1 MIYFPQLSSGATGQF
16 PIARQRVAR
25 TVVNQSCENYSVK
38 LADPGAG
45 ITEWHLSFEE
55 LTDQELAALE
65 ALFQAVQGQLT
76 GFTFLDPA
84 DNLLAWSEAQNQA
97 AWQADPLL
105 IVTGNIADP
114 LGGTAAFQLVNP
126 SGATLMLQQSIDA
139 PASMDYCFSA
149 YVRSDQSTRVWLV
162 RGSQT
167 DARVLSQQ
175 WTRVT
180 SAGQL
185 QSEAETIAFGIALDP
200 GSTVEV
206 FGMQAEAQTAASLY
220 KQTFETAGVYPNAR
234 FRNDALT
241 ITTVGPNR
249 HSCELDIVNVEHL

>member
-16 PIARQRVAR
+16 PITRQRMAR
-25 TVVNQSCENYSVK
+25 TLVNQSCESYNVK
-38 LADPGAG
+38 LADPGAA
-45 ITEWHLSFEE
+45 ITEWHLAFGE
-55 LTDQELAALE
+55 LSDQEVAALE
-65 ALFQAVQGQLT
+65 ALFQAVEGQLT
-76 GFTFLDPA
+76 PFTFLDPT

-105 IVTGNIADP
+105 TVTGNITDP
-114 LGGTAAFQLVNP
+114 LGGTSAFQVSNP
-126 SGATLMLQQSIDA
+126 SGAILMLQQSIDA
-139 PASMDYCFSA
+139 PASMNYCLSVYA
-149 YVRSDQSTRVWLV
+149 RSDQSTRVWLV
-162 RGSQT
+162 RGSET
-167 DARVLSQQ
+167 TAAAISTE

-185 QSEAETIAFGIALDP
+185 QSEAESINFGIALDP
-200 GSTVEV
+200 GSTLDV

-220 KQTFETAGVYPNAR
+220 KQTFETGGVYTNAR
-234 FRNDALT
+234 FQSDALT